1 MACGA
6 SFAQQPSAP
15 PSTGAPVPSA
25 YVDRV
30 ITTGTG
36 TGTDTSASPS
46 DDADEQPYDVSGW
59 PRQLRLDLRGLSERA
74 NVGSRY
80 RGGDLLVFGAMD
92 TPNHGLWSLDA
103 QLRREQRNGPTAGDQ
118 AVGASAEQSSLFTLR
133 QRAFPLTSS
142 ITLNNELGAI
152 GFATPSLSRM
162 TSRVFV
168 PGHRVLGGSTQWRFD
183 DPGVQLAAAL
193 GQPLQYDGIFAS
205 RVQRIPGRLMQLGA
219 DVHRRLDGVGD
230 VHLGAQTMQARAV
243 GSLGTYTTS
252 VAGLGATTTVPD
264 RFNARSF
271 WLGSG
276 VERAD
281 FSAQVHGLSTQLA
294 TDTNTRSSQG
304 AWGDAQWRN
313 GAWRHSAGGYK
324 LGDGLS
330 WGGLPMASGLAGA
343 YLRSGWATRTWL
355 VDGGVDVLRLD
366 SSRSGATAARSN
378 TGYFATT
385 NVRRRVHSDWSWGA
399 LASLRDFNGR
409 AHALAADT
417 TVATDWGASNLRAD
431 LQGDTDGQRT
441 WRTTLHQDW
450 AVEQGWSL
458 SNSVAVGR
466 TRQGA
471 GNIAL
476 WAAAVSAFAPVNA
489 YVTLRGTANVESAG
503 GQQRRSVNLSGR
515 WNLTSLWSVEA
526 GASLEQGRGQ
536 SVRTIDPLAPPSIV
550 APQSVNAQSY
560 FLLLRYEL
568 RAGSL
573 GVPLGAR
580 SRTGGGAVEGTLYL
594 DSNRNGRQDA
604 GERGAAGVT
613 VALNGKHLTQTDAQ
627 GRYSFPWVVPGQHQV
642 TVLNE
647 TLPLPWAAPEDG
659 RTEVVVNLRSTSVVN
674 IAIGQP

>member
-1 MACGA
+1 MACSA
-6 SFAQQPSAP
+6 SLAQSPTVPAP
-15 PSTGAPVPSA
+15 PPAV

-30 ITTGTG
+30 ITGDAG
-36 TGTDTSASPS
+36 ASANPS
-46 DDADEQPYDVSGW
+46 DDAEEQPYDVSGW
-59 PRQLRLDLRGLSERA
+59 PRHLRVDLRGLRERA
-74 NVGSRY
+74 NVGSAF
-80 RGGDLLVFGAMD
+80 RGGDLLMFGAMD

-103 QLRREQRNGPTAGDQ
+103 QLRREQRSGTSGFGGGDVSDSQ
-118 AVGASAEQSSLFTLR
+118 EQSSLFTLR

-168 PGHRVLGGSTQWRFD
+168 PGHRVMGGSTQWRFD
-183 DPGVQLAAAL
+183 DPGVQLGASI

-205 RVQRIPGRLMQLGA
+205 RVQRIPGRLLQLGA
-219 DVHRRLDGVGD
+219 DAHRRLDGVGD
-230 VHLGAQTMQARAV
+230 VHLGAQAVQARDV

-264 RFNARSF
+264 RFNARSM
-271 WLGSG
+271 WVGGG

-281 FSAQVHGLSTQLA
+281 VSAQLHGLGTQLS
-294 TDTNTRSSQG
+294 TDASARSSYG
-304 AWGDAQWRN
+304 AWGDAQWRH

-330 WGGLPMASGLAGA
+330 WGGLPMSSGLSGA
-343 YLRSGWATRTWL
+343 YLRSGWNTRTWL

-366 SSRSGATAARSN
+366 SNRSGAAPARSN
-378 TGYFATT
+378 TGYFVTA
-385 NVRRRVHSDWSWGA
+385 NVRRRMHSDWSWGA
-399 LASLRDFNGR
+399 LASLRDFSGR

-417 TVATDWGASNLRAD
+417 TVTTDGGSSNLRAD
-431 LQGDTDGQRT
+431 MQGDTDGQRT

-471 GNIAL
+471 GNTPL
-476 WAAAVSAFAPVNA
+476 WAAAMSVYAPMNP
-489 YVTLRGTANVESAG
+489 YVTLRGTANVESTG
-503 GQQRRSVNLSGR
+503 GQQRRSINLSAR
-515 WNLTSLWSVEA
+515 WNLTPLWSVEA
-526 GASLEQGRGQ
+526 GGSSEQGRGQ
-536 SVRTIDPLAPPSIV
+536 SLRTIDPLAAPSIV

-560 FLLLRYEL
+560 FLMLRYEL
-568 RAGSL
+568 RAGSM

-580 SRTGGGAVEGTLYL
+580 TRTGGGTVEGTLYL

-613 VALNGKHLTQTDAQ
+613 VALNGRHLTQTDAQ
-627 GRYSFPWVVPGQHQV
+627 GRYSFPWVTPGQHQV

-659 RTEVVVNLRSTSVVN
+659 RTEVVVSLRSTSVVN
-674 IAIGQP
+674 IAIAQP